1 VVGGGASAEV
11 CHLCLCTC
19 WVLHHPVVLV
29 LWYSV
34 WSLLVFVVLV
44 VIGGGGVPLVG
55 RYVEARGK
63 GREKEGRERKE
74 KGKGRRGV
82 IYCFFSA
89 KKSIIDL

>member
-1 VVGGGASAEV
+1 VPVCSWSVVVDQQQCAPG
-11 CHLCLCTC
+11 LL
-19 WVLHHPVVLV
+19 VLQHPVVLV

-63 GREKEGRERKE
+63 GREGKRREE
-74 KGKGRRGV
+74 KGK
-82 IYCFFSA
+82 
-89 KKSIIDL
+89 KKGKEGEAINQ